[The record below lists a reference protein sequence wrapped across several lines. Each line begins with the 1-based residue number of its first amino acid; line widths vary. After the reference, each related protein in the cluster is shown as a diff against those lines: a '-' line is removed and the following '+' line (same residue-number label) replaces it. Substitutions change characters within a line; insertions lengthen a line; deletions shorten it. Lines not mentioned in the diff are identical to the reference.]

1 LTGGPPVREAGWAE
15 RPGVAV
21 LEGGQLA
28 RRAAWLGAAVRDA
41 PDVLVEAGEDRLC
54 LVFGACAN
62 AERFSRALAAE
73 NVPATAD
80 GCRVELRVRPWFS
93 PADLL
98 SLALAVTKV
107 AHYLKH

>member
-1 LTGGPPVREAGWAE
+1 VREAGWAE

-21 LEGGQLA
+21 LEGRQLA
-28 RRAAWLGAAVRDA
+28 RRAAWLGA
-41 PDVLVEAGEDRLC
+41 GGDRLR
-54 LVFGACAN
+54 LVFGARAQ
-62 AERFSRALAAE
+62 AQHFSRALAAE

-107 AHYLKH
+107 AHYLRH